1 MNKFFDNEGPLMLFL
16 SKVADLVWLNVLTFL
31 CCIPI
36 ITAGASLTAM
46 YTVTIKMV
54 NKEEGYISRNFFQ
67 AFKKNFKQATIIWG
81 GILLLAILFY
91 GDYRIVNYSGIVF
104 PKALP
109 VALTAVMLLLYC
121 TFLYLFPV
129 LARYDNSIKNTIKNS
144 FLLSISNLPKTIVM
158 IAINLALPVAVYFSQ
173 ALFPI
178 LFLLGLTLP
187 AYLSSLLFVGIF
199 KKIELGLESDLESN
213 GEEEDLH

>member
-1 MNKFFDNEGPLMLFL
+1 MNKLFDNEGSLMVFL
-16 SKVADLVWLNVLTFL
+16 SKLADLVWLNVLTLL

-54 NKEEGYISRNFFQ
+54 NKEEGYIARSFFQ
-67 AFKKNFKQATIIWG
+67 AFKKNFKQASIIWII
-81 GILLLAILFY
+81 ILFIAVLFY
-91 GDYRIVNYSGIVF
+91 GDYRIVTYSGIVF

-109 VALTAVMLLLYC
+109 IALTAVIILLYC

-129 LARYDNSIKNTIKNS
+129 LARYDNTIKNTVKNS
-144 FLLSISNLPKTIVM
+144 FLLSISNLPRTILVM
-158 IAINLALPVAVYFSQ
+158 AIQFALPVAIYFSQ

-178 LFLLGLTLP
+178 LFLLGFSLP
-187 AYLSSLLFVGIF
+187 AYISSLLFVKIF
-199 KKIELGLESDLESN
+199 NKLEERAEAEGTAEN
-213 GEEEDLH
+213 EQEIQ